1 MNSRLVQEPYDS
13 ITHSATTANISK
25 GKMQTIRRSN
35 YDTDMECVHSNL
47 IKLCVIHCSSPSVHK
62 LARKFLATE
71 LSKYFSLKMYK
82 NNVRSTNYASSSSAL
97 LLLCH
102 SCLSICSLILTSSA
116 LKKFV
121 IRLRSL
127 SHLQKSV
134 KFCWSAAYRT
144 RTK

>member
-1 MNSRLVQEPYDS
+1 M
-13 ITHSATTANISK
+13 
-25 GKMQTIRRSN
+25 
-35 YDTDMECVHSNL
+35 TDMECVHSNL

-134 KFCWSAAYRT
+134 KFCWSAACDGSDLVLWPTCSSIFTCSSIVRCNQYLVAVALSFL
-144 RTK
+144 